1 VLFAPKLKHNASRV
15 ADVIL
20 VVTETHARP
29 VSIGKSI
36 IFAVLLVFSVRTAGG
51 VGDEQSAF
59 ERYSNTSF
67 STLLFIICGPLR
79 MLRIENILDK
89 TSTVLRL
96 SGRIQEEYLSQLQT
110 EIEQCTDTPK
120 LDLKDVNLLDRSSV
134 RFLMRCESQ
143 GIQLV
148 NCPLYIQEWI
158 SRERRRAVQ
167 RADNE

>member
-1 VLFAPKLKHNASRV
+1 MLDRFRLGRASFSPSCWSRV
-15 ADVIL
+15 SERPAAL
-20 VVTETHARP
+20 V
-29 VSIGKSI
+29 KSNQR
-36 IFAVLLVFSVRTAGG
+36 L
-51 VGDEQSAF
+51 SAIQT
-59 ERYSNTSF
+59 RRS
-67 STLLFIICGPLR
+67 STLLFICGSLR
-79 MLRIENILDK
+79 MLRIEKLLGI

-110 EIEQCTDTPK
+110 EIEQCTDTPR
-120 LDLKDVNLLDRSSV
+120 LDLKDVSLLDRVSV

-158 SRERRRAVQ
+158 SRERRRAVP